1 MIRHLFKLIWNRKRS
16 NFLMITE
23 IFISFFVMFMA
34 LMVLCYISG
43 NYFRP
48 LGFSYEDVWI
58 LTMDFKNTGE
68 EEIVTALQQYDNIF
82 ESYPEVEHFSLSNSM
97 VFMPDAMNSSNQ
109 KYKDREVSSQI
120 MQAGDDFDKVLGMEI
135 LTGRWFDEGDRAAA
149 KPPVVINYRLRDE
162 LFGTENPLGKTIVRS
177 DKEYTVIGVVGEF
190 RRGGELTGSIRA
202 CFYRFS
208 YDTETGRERLAE
220 NIFNRYLIKVRPG
233 TGLDFEEKMLK
244 DLGLAGKNFTLKAE
258 KMEETRRKAFKKTV
272 TLPIIL
278 LIISGFLI
286 SNVALGLFGVI
297 WYNINRR
304 RSEIGLR
311 RAMGASVNNIY
322 QQIIGEVSVITTF
335 GVIIGS
341 FFALQFPLL
350 NLFKFISTG
359 TYMFAF
365 VLTLLFIYLITLICS
380 LYPSRLAAAI
390 DPAAAL
396 HEE

>member
-58 LTMDFKNTGE
+58 LTMDFKNSGE

-97 VFMPDAMNSSNQ
+97 IFMPDAMNTSNH
-109 KYKDREVSSQI
+109 KYEDREISSQI
-120 MQAGDDFDKVLGMEI
+120 MQAGDDFHKVLGVEI

-208 YDTETGRERLAE
+208 CDTEAGRKRLAE